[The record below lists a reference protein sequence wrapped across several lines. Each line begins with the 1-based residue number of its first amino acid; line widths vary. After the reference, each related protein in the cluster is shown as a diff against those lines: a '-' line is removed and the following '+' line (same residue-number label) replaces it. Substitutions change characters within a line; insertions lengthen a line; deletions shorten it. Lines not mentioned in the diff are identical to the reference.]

1 MFSFNNPFGACESCS
16 GLGYLLEIDPDLCVP
31 DQSLS
36 IRQGAIV
43 PGTGHRHRAAGIIRY
58 SLLSAIISESLDK
71 PFSSVAEKH
80 RKILFYGSG
89 DEKITMQWEAAS
101 REGKGQFKRTFEG
114 VIPNL
119 LRRYKETTSE
129 DIRQWIESFMTQRQC
144 PTCKGSRL
152 RKESLSILVG
162 GRNIAEI
169 SSVSIHDCASFFDS
183 LKLKGKEEK
192 LHSDP

>member
-43 PGTGHRHRAAGIIRY
+43 PWNGASTQGSWNNQILTSVCNHFRIP
-58 SLLSAIISESLDK
+58 LDK

-183 LKLKGKEEK
+183 R
-192 LHSDP
+192 S